1 MKVQGTYKFEA
12 PVEKIWSALQSPEVL
27 SNCIPG
33 CEKFDPEGENSYLL
47 SMKIKVASVT
57 GQYTG
62 KVSIKDISF
71 PDQYT
76 MEVEGK
82 GSGGTVKAT
91 GVLHF
96 SESNG
101 LTTVNVEG
109 EARVSG
115 IVARVGQRIIGGA
128 SKMLMNQFF
137 GCLTDKVEKT

>member
-12 PVEKIWSALQSPEVL
+12 PLEKIWSALQSPDVL

-101 LTTVNVEG
+101 LTIVNVEG

>member
-12 PVEKIWSALQSPEVL
+12 PIEKIWSALQSPEVL

>member
-12 PVEKIWSALQSPEVL
+12 PLEKIWSALQSPDVL

-101 LTTVNVEG
+101 VTTVNVEG

-137 GCLTDKVEKT
+137 GCFTDKLEKI

>member
-12 PVEKIWSALQSPEVL
+12 PVEKIWSALQSPDVL

-137 GCLTDKVEKT
+137 GCLTDKVGKT

>member
-12 PVEKIWSALQSPEVL
+12 PLEKIWSALQSPDVL

-101 LTTVNVEG
+101 VTTVNVEG

-137 GCLTDKVEKT
+137 GCLTDKVGKT

>member
-12 PVEKIWSALQSPEVL
+12 PLEKIWSALQSPDVL

-33 CEKFDPEGENSYLL
+33 GEKFDPEGENSYLL

>member
-12 PVEKIWSALQSPEVL
+12 PLEKIWSALQSPDVL

-137 GCLTDKVEKT
+137 GCFTDKLEKI

>member
-12 PVEKIWSALQSPEVL
+12 PLEKIWSALQSPEVL

>member
-12 PVEKIWSALQSPEVL
+12 PLEKIWSALQSPDVL

-137 GCLTDKVEKT
+137 GCLTDKVGKT

>member
-12 PVEKIWSALQSPEVL
+12 PLEKIWSALQSPDVL

-137 GCLTDKVEKT
+137 GCLTDKVDKT

>member
-12 PVEKIWSALQSPEVL
+12 PLEKIWSALQSPDVL

>member
-12 PVEKIWSALQSPEVL
+12 PIEKIWGALQSPEVL

-33 CEKFDPEGENSYLL
+33 CEKFDPEGENTYLL
-47 SMKIKVASVT
+47 AIKVKVASVT
-57 GQYTG
+57 GKYTG

-101 LTTVNVEG
+101 VTTVNVEG

-137 GCLTDKVEKT
+137 GCLTDKVGKT

>member
-12 PVEKIWSALQSPEVL
+12 PIEKIWSALQSPEVL

-33 CEKFDPEGENSYLL
+33 CEKFDPEGENTYLL
-47 SMKIKVASVT
+47 AIKVKVASVT
-57 GQYTG
+57 VNYT
-62 KVSIKDISF
+62 VRVAIKDISF

-101 LTTVNVEG
+101 VTTVNVEG

-137 GCLTDKVEKT
+137 GCFTDKLKKI

>member
-1 MKVQGTYKFEA
+1 MKVHGTYKFEA
-12 PVEKIWSALQSPEVL
+12 PLEKVWGALQSPEVL
-27 SNCIPG
+27 SDCIPG

-47 SMKIKVASVT
+47 SMKVKVASVT
-57 GQYTG
+57 GKYTG

-71 PDQYT
+71 PHQYT
-76 MEVEGK
+76 MVVEGK

-96 SESNG
+96 TESEG
-101 LTTVNVEG
+101 VTAVDVEG

-115 IVARVGQRIIGGA
+115 IVARVGQRILGGA

-137 GCLTDKVEKT
+137 GCLTDKVENT

>member
-12 PVEKIWSALQSPEVL
+12 PIEKIWSALQSPEIL

-33 CEKFDPEGENSYLL
+33 CEKLDSEGENSYLL
-47 SMKIKVASVT
+47 SMKVNVASVT
-57 GQYTG
+57 GKYTG

-137 GCLTDKVEKT
+137 GCVTDKVEER